1 MDTVV
6 RRASARKIL
15 NPLAKVLGVALALS
29 VANAGAVGPVQ
40 ETGPALAQHFINQ
53 LNTYR
58 AQIQQAAQYL
68 KDNTQWA
75 TDWAQTL
82 KEYQEALVTVQGVIN
97 SFGLPDAA
105 SLTPVTPNYLVA
117 ETCGAGADMKGLLSY
132 VVFNPEGDWKSQQT
146 QICVNIRMMQNRKY
160 NESVDFM
167 LTTAPS
173 FLDSLDRIANLRFS
187 SNRRGNMDAVAS
199 DSLRTAN
206 EMNAVA
212 KNFETRI
219 KSYDAYIEVMQAN
232 QKIVAQNALK
242 GRSSLASDLVKTV
255 ALKMALSID

>member
-1 MDTVV
+1 MGSRL
-6 RRASARKIL
+6 RRTNARKFI
-15 NPLAKVLGVALALS
+15 NPLAKVLGIALALS
-29 VANAGAVGPVQ
+29 VADAGAIGPVQ
-40 ETGPALAQHFINQ
+40 ETGPALGQHIYNQ

-58 AQIQQAAQYL
+58 AQMQQAAQYV

-82 KEYQEALVTVQGVIN
+82 KEYEDALVTVQGVIN

-105 SLTPVTPNYLVA
+105 PLVKVAPNYLVDQ
-117 ETCGAGADMKGLLSY
+117 TCGTGADLKGLLSSI
-132 VVFNPEGDWKSQQT
+132 VFNPSSDWKSQQI

-167 LTTAPS
+167 LTTAPA
-173 FLDSLDRIANLRFS
+173 FLNSLDRITSLRFL
-187 SNRRGNMDAVAS
+187 SNRRGNMDAVVN

-206 EMNAVA
+206 EMNAAA

-219 KSYDAYIEVMQAN
+219 KSYDAYIEVMEAN
-232 QKIVAQNALK
+232 QKIVAQNVLK

-255 ALKMALSID
+255 ALKTALSID